1 MTKHATNDPSKR
13 LWHRHEDGTAA
24 IEFGLLA
31 PLLVSLLLCGAEIGY
46 FIQQTMMVNSA
57 VEAGIAVA
65 AKRGFDS
72 AAITA
77 AILTNAATPGLEA
90 TPAPSLFCGCVANN
104 AVKPTPCDATCA
116 GNVVP
121 GHYVKVGA
129 QLTPQSIMPSAILPL
144 PTLIT
149 AQSTTRLN

>member
-1 MTKHATNDPSKR
+1 MTNDTKDDPPKKAWRSYD
-13 LWHRHEDGTAA
+13 EGTAA
-24 IEFGLLA
+24 IEFGLLV
-31 PLLVSLLLCGAEIGY
+31 PLLVTLLLCCAEIGF

-72 AAITA
+72 AAITD

-90 TPAPSLFCGCVANN
+90 TPAPSLFCGCVAKNEV
-104 AVKPTPCDATCA
+104 APTPCDGTCT
-116 GNVVP
+116 GNLVP

-129 QLTPQSIMPSAILPL
+129 KLKPQSIMPSAILPL
-144 PTLIT
+144 PELIA

>member
-1 MTKHATNDPSKR
+1 MTKHATNDPPKR
-13 LWHRHEDGTAA
+13 LWHRHEEGTAA

-65 AKRGFDS
+65 AKRGGDS
-72 AAITA
+72 AAITS
-77 AILTNAATPGLEA
+77 AILTNAALPGLEA
-90 TPAPSLFCGCVANN
+90 VTSPPFCGCVANN
-104 AVKPTPCDATCA
+104 TVTKTPCDGTCA
-116 GNVVP
+116 SKLVP
-121 GHYVKVGA
+121 GHYVTVGA
-129 QLTPQSIMPSAILPL
+129 KLKPRSIMPSAILPL